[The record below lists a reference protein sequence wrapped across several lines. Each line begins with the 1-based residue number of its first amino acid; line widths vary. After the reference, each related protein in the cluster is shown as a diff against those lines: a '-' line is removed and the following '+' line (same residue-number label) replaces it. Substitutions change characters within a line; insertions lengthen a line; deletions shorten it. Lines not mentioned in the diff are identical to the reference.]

1 MRARS
6 WMAALALLGGTT
18 IVVGRGLLA
27 EVPNPAPAQP
37 PAPDRADTGKSP
49 SPPPA
54 PAGAPKSPATLF
66 PSVRLNLVI
75 AGLGREGCDVEVK
88 PANPGCKFR
97 TAAPRHVASDG
108 RAQVELRDVEL
119 RGADHTCTMAITVRE
134 AGQAPKT
141 LYRGFRLAS
150 RSTTSPASSASPA
163 SPPVPSVTCYLST
176 RLAEVVDGKR
186 VRK

>member
-6 WMAALALLGGTT
+6 LMAALALLGGTT

-27 EVPNPAPAQP
+27 EVPNPAPAQQ

-49 SPPPA
+49 SA
-54 PAGAPKSPATLF
+54 PAEAPKSSETLF

-97 TAAPRHVASDG
+97 TAAPRHVSSDG

-119 RGADHTCTMAITVRE
+119 RGADHTCTLAITVRE

-150 RSTTSPASSASPA
+150 RSPTSPASSASPA
-163 SPPVPSVTCYLST
+163 APPVPSVTCYLST

-186 VRK
+186 ARK